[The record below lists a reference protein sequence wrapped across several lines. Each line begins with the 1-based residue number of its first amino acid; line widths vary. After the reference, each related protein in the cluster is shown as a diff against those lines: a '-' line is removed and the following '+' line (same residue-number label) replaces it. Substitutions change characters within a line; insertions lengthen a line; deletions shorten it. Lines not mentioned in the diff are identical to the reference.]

1 MTYAN
6 HHRVCFFKALRFR
19 NAFTGQAGGWRG
31 GLVAAEMSRQKPQA
45 VGIFYICVRGGREW
59 GRGATVC
66 HMPPHFG
73 LCKCCRWRRLRCAV
87 DMARKSNR
95 IIQFQ
100 YKDDDD
106 KSQPKSTV
114 DRERETRARRDKHE
128 RAQTGKGSLGNCI
141 HKQIQFHVPHKKLIS
156 KSRAAR
162 QPAVAIYLLSSHL
175 SPFPRM
181 PFPPSWG
188 KEK

>member
-1 MTYAN
+1 MLFQSTSISHCFYKPSRRMAG
-6 HHRVCFFKALRFR
+6 RVSGSG
-19 NAFTGQAGGWRG
+19 NEQAETSGCWHF
-31 GLVAAEMSRQKPQA
+31 LYMCQK
-45 VGIFYICVRGGREW
+45 GGREW

-114 DRERETRARRDKHE
+114 DKERETRARRDKHE

-175 SPFPRM
+175 SPVPLL

>member
-19 NAFTGQAGGWRG
+19 IAFTGQAEGWRG

-45 VGIFYICVRGGREW
+45 VGIFYICVRGGTEW

-114 DRERETRARRDKHE
+114 DKERATRARRDKHE

-156 KSRAAR
+156 KSRGAR

-175 SPFPRM
+175 SPVPLL

>member
-1 MTYAN
+1 
-6 HHRVCFFKALRFR
+6 
-19 NAFTGQAGGWRG
+19 
-31 GLVAAEMSRQKPQA
+31 MSEA
-45 VGIFYICVRGGREW
+45 GREW
-59 GRGATVC
+59 WRGATVC

-141 HKQIQFHVPHKKLIS
+141 HKQIQFHVPQGS
-156 KSRAAR
+156 P
-162 QPAVAIYLLSSHL
+162 QWPFTYLVRTC
-175 SPFPRM
+175 SPFPAFPSPPHGEKKSDAALCVNVSPSSTHYSHSYHM
-181 PFPPSWG
+181 PCNHRYSRQSCL
-188 KEK
+188 KRLIENVSVCVSV